1 MPVSEY
7 STTEFLNIDLDLHV
21 ESGIEELLR
30 CFGSSVIILNRT
42 PQTAS
47 LELNSSKN
55 ASLEETT
62 VGLAELVKSL
72 TPQAKAIWERCDLR
86 CFNVG
91 IQAGKEPYAESFTI
105 SSKTLSLLASIQAEL
120 TFTVY
125 APPDLV
131 GRISS

>member
-1 MPVSEY
+1 MPLSEC
-7 STTEFLNIDLDLHV
+7 SITEFLNIDLDLHV

-30 CFGSSVIILNRT
+30 YFGSSVIILTRT
-42 PQTAS
+42 PHTAS
-47 LELNSSKN
+47 LELNSSTN
-55 ASLEETT
+55 ASLEE
-62 VGLAELVKSL
+62 VMAGLAELVKSL

-125 APPDLV
+125 APLEEKEEN
-131 GRISS
+131 

>member
-1 MPVSEY
+1 MSF
-7 STTEFLNIDLDLHV
+7 SGDSITEFLNIDLDLEV

-42 PQTAS
+42 SKTAS
-47 LELNSSKN
+47 LELNSSTN
-55 ASLEETT
+55 ASIDKTA
-62 VGLAELVKSL
+62 VGLAELVKAL
-72 TPQAKAIWERCDLR
+72 TPQAKAIWDRCDIR

-105 SSKTLSLLASIQAEL
+105 SSKTLYLLASIQTEL

-125 APPDLV
+125 ALREEKEED
-131 GRISS
+131 